1 MGMKYC
7 SYCGK
12 EIMDATVVCPHC
24 GCPSNGSTINL
35 TPDVSNTGLNIISFL
50 LPFVGLIL
58 YIIFHEKSPVKAS
71 AIGKWALIGL
81 VVEIVLQSISLMWLI
96 I

>member
-1 MGMKYC
+1 MKFC
-7 SYCGK
+7 QRCGE
-12 EIMDATVVCPHC
+12 EIMDAAVVCPHC
-24 GCPSNGSTINL
+24 GCPANDSTVNL

-81 VVEIVLQSISLMWLI
+81 VVEIVLQGIGLAWLI